1 MKTKFFR
8 VLTVLLATAAVGE
21 TTYTWDSTSPT
32 TSLGDGAVAITLEG
46 GKVSTLVKNAF
57 DDVTIAGDSLT
68 LAAGAEVSL
77 ATGGLKLALPVAAE
91 GAVTFGAE
99 AALVAYDG

>member
-21 TTYTWDSTSPT
+21 TTYTWNSADPA

-46 GKVSTLVKNAF
+46 GKVSTLLKNSSEG
-57 DDVTIAGDSLT
+57 VTIDGDSMT
-68 LAAGAEVSL
+68 FAAGAEVSL
-77 ATGGLKLALPVAAE
+77 AAGELKLALPVAAE
-91 GAVTFGAE
+91 GAVKIGRAH
-99 AALVAYDG
+99 V